1 MTNLYGTESIANTA
15 LRVTF
20 YARVSTDSKEQL
32 NSLENQLDYYKNLIN
47 QNSNWTYVDGY
58 YDEGISGAFAEKR
71 EGFQQMIADA
81 ESGKFDLILTKEI
94 SRFAR
99 NTVDAL
105 VYTRQLKDYGVGVFF
120 QSDNLHTFGTDGELR
135 LSIMSTLA
143 QEELRKLSERVK
155 FGHQQAIKKG
165 VVLGN
170 SRIFGYKKDK
180 KKLVVDEY
188 EAKMVR
194 LAFEMY
200 ATDRYSMREIENHL
214 YEKGYRN
221 HNGNKISHTT
231 ISNMISNPKY
241 KGYYV
246 GNKIRNGDIFS
257 KSKKRQI
264 LPQEDWV
271 IYKDETGKLVPAIV
285 SEELW
290 DRANEVLSRR
300 SLDVKQKQNK
310 CNHDNLLTGKLYC
323 SHCRTPY
330 YRKDASYK
338 GKNTS
343 RWVCS
348 GKLKNG
354 ADSCCSFPINESEI
368 RKILFDVFSDSL
380 TNSEKYIDEYLEM
393 YKNTHSKK
401 KPKTE
406 LQQLEHEIK
415 NKKAA
420 RRKLI
425 ELNVAGHIDDDE
437 LIEEREKYN
446 KELQILYNKVDEI
459 KAENDSLE
467 KIKESMKALKKVLN
481 EAVKNI
487 DSELQITKEFINRY
501 IDSIEVTPQED
512 GSLLLNIKL
521 FSNEIVQKPL
531 VRTGH
536 TFKKMIE
543 SYEKNMK

>member
-1 MTNLYGTESIANTA
+1 MTTYGTESIANTT

-32 NSLENQLDYYKNLIN
+32 NSLGNQLDYYKNYIS
-47 QNSNWTYVDGY
+47 QNPNWTYVDGY

-71 EGFQQMIADA
+71 EGFQQMVADA
-81 ESGKFDLILTKEI
+81 EAGKFDLILTKEI

-143 QEELRKLSERVK
+143 QDELRKLSERVK

-180 KKLVVDEY
+180 KKLIIDEY
-188 EAKMVR
+188 EAEMVR

-257 KSKKRQI
+257 KSKKRHI

-271 IYKDETGKLVPAIV
+271 MYKDETGKIVPAIV

-323 SHCRTPY
+323 SHCGTPY
-330 YRKDASYK
+330 YRKDAYYK
-338 GKNTS
+338 EKNTS

-354 ADSCCSFPINESEI
+354 SDSCSSFPINETEI
-368 RKILFDVFSDSL
+368 KKILFDVFSGSL
-380 TNSEKYIDEYLEM
+380 ENSEKYINEYLEI

-401 KPKTE
+401 KSEKE
-406 LQQLEHEIK
+406 LSQLEQEIK

-446 KELQILYNKVDEI
+446 QELQQLYDRVQEI
-459 KAENDSLE
+459 EEENDSLE
-467 KIKESMKALKKVLN
+467 KIKESMKSLKKLLDN
-481 EAVKNI
+481 AVKNI

-521 FSNEIVQKPL
+521 FSNEIVQKSL